1 MKKTVPSSNR
11 QDSKIKH
18 EPKLK
23 IEVVKNLRPKSP
35 KPSLISTIRC
45 T

>member
-1 MKKTVPSSNR
+1 MKKTIPSTDR
-11 QDSKIKH
+11 KA
-18 EPKLK
+18 LK
-23 IEVVKNLRPKSP
+23 VKTEVVKKLRSKGT